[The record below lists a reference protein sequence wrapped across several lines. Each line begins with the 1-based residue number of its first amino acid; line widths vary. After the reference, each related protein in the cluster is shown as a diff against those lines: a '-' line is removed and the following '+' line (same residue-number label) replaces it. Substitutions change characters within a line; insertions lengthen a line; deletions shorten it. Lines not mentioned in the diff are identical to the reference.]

1 MALRIILFTTSIFL
15 IGCVS
20 NTPRKVTVI
29 DKSENRAIVESVVIQ
44 KDSKQ
49 IKKDKEKPVFI
60 APVTV
65 EKKFESWVRPIEAK
79 VTKKYSK
86 NSKGMTFSSVPD
98 QRVMAI
104 RDGEVTYIGNQ
115 MKSLGE
121 IIIIKHSLGFYSTY
135 TQLSNIKIS
144 LGDKI
149 KKGQIIG
156 LSSNKSFYFEMKK
169 YDQHIDPSIYIN
181 F

>member
-1 MALRIILFTTSIFL
+1 
-15 IGCVS
+15 
-20 NTPRKVTVI
+20 
-29 DKSENRAIVESVVIQ
+29 
-44 KDSKQ
+44 
-49 IKKDKEKPVFI
+49 
-60 APVTV
+60 
-65 EKKFESWVRPIEAK
+65 
-79 VTKKYSK
+79 
-86 NSKGMTFSSVPD
+86 MTFSSIPD

-135 TQLSNIKIS
+135 TQLRNIKIS
-144 LGDKI
+144 LGDKV